1 MPRISS
7 IRHRHN
13 SFFLTAFYPAL
24 KITLMQL
31 DNKGMGAAAHLQD
44 DGKHNPYKKL
54 MQMVQLILAITIAAI
69 AAMVTI
75 YYIQ

>member
-1 MPRISS
+1 
-7 IRHRHN
+7 
-13 SFFLTAFYPAL
+13 
-24 KITLMQL
+24 MQL
-31 DNKGMGAAAHLQD
+31 DNKGMGAAAHLHD

-69 AAMVTI
+69 AAMVAI